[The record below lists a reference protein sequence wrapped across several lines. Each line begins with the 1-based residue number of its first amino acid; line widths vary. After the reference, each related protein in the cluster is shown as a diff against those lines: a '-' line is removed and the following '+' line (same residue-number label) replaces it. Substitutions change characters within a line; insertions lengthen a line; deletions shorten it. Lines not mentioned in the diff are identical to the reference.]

1 MRFEVCFSMSLKKLG
16 RKISFLTKRHLEQM
30 YHQLKSVKQFF
41 FLYLQNSTATIKFY
55 VEFVVTKRQDSTM
68 EFTAVRAAR

>member
-16 RKISFLTKRHLEQM
+16 RKISFLTKRQM
-30 YHQLKSVKQFF
+30 YHQIKSVKQFF